1 MLFCI
6 QKEMR
11 KYVRE
16 IKTLDKNLCF
26 YASGEEQRKRTKK
39 NKKQR

>member
-6 QKEMR
+6 QEETR

-26 YASGEEQRKRTKK
+26 YAYGKEQRKRTKK
-39 NKKQR
+39 QR

>member
-16 IKTLDKNLCF
+16 IKTLF
-26 YASGEEQRKRTKK
+26 YLNRQFYKEETFYDAQ
-39 NKKQR
+39 